1 MNLRKII
8 SSAAALTLLA
18 AVSGAGPA
26 RAAEATGVGT
36 ASSSDTLLRV
46 LANEGKLL
54 EIRLLGTDGKSSNDD
69 KNGDP
74 SAEGQL
80 GALKVFSVTNPLS
93 QQVNQSVQA
102 HEVRQPDGSATKS
115 VGTTALCHPAAA
127 TPLPAGWIGCGTL
140 DAGQLSATQ
149 AGSDVASKVQAGISN
164 FSVLG
169 GLASLPT
176 ASTLL
181 GTQGS
186 AASTQSS
193 RVVDAA
199 GITVLDLSS
208 FLNSLGIP
216 LVRLP
221 AATVTALVDALK
233 LQVGTLPAGQTVSSY
248 LTSLQAAIA
257 ALNTLPVDGGGLLTG
272 TVSGPVA
279 GLLGSIP
286 VAGPIVAPIVVPVV
300 GDATAAVTTLVTSLN
315 TLVGDLLLKS
325 LQALDGAALLK
336 LQDVQV
342 GVVAKAGA
350 TMDATTS
357 TVTGRIGKVLVG
369 GVDLGGVDV
378 LGGSSPVTTLTS
390 AVNSQLGKVLATINA
405 GLGTTLTVKLLDKVS
420 TAGQDGSYNK
430 AVGSI
435 TAAEVGI
442 VAPVGLTGFI
452 ATLPAVVPVGPAFA
466 PGAGSAAKD
475 VQTLL
480 PTNPLI
486 TASPTFPAVAY
497 FATDATNLAFAFV
510 GSALTGAARPA
521 GLMGLGGNIKVA
533 SVNSAAEYRVVAAT
547 PAAPVTSDSLPATGS
562 STWQLLA
569 MGLLLISLG
578 YGLRQWFPV
587 AHRRD

>member
-1 MNLRKII
+1 MNLRKSI
-8 SSAAALTLLA
+8 SSAAVLTLLA
-18 AVSGAGPA
+18 AVAGAGPA
-26 RAAEATGVGT
+26 RAADATGVGT

-54 EIRLLGTDGKSSNDD
+54 EIRLLGTDGKSSNDE

-80 GALKVFSVTNPLS
+80 GALKVFSSTNPLS

-140 DAGQLSATQ
+140 DAGQLSASQ
-149 AGSDVASKVQAGISN
+149 AGTDVNSKVQAGISN

-186 AASTQSS
+186 AASTQSL
-193 RVVDAA
+193 RTVDAA

-221 AATVTALVDALK
+221 ATTVTNLVDALK
-233 LQVGTLPAGQTVSSY
+233 LQVGTLPAGQTVNSY

-257 ALNTLPVDGGGLLTG
+257 ALNALPNVDGEITA

-286 VAGPIVAPIVVPVV
+286 VAGPIVAPVVVPVV

-342 GVVAKAGA
+342 GVVTKAGP

-378 LGGSSPVTTLTS
+378 IGGSSAVNTVAS
-390 AVNSQLGKVLATINA
+390 AVNAELGKVLSTINA

-420 TAGQDGSYNK
+420 TASQDGSYNK

-442 VAPVGLTGFI
+442 VPPVGLTGFI
-452 ATLPAVVPVGPAFA
+452 ATLPAVVPAGPAFI
-466 PGAGSAAKD
+466 PGPGSAAKD

-480 PTNPLI
+480 PTNPLV

-547 PAAPVTSDSLPATGS
+547 PGAPATSDSLPATGS

-569 MGLLLISLG
+569 MGLLFISLG

-587 AHRRD
+587 ARRQD